1 MLRNCFVLVGVLL
14 VVARGALALGDD
26 TMVCGSK
33 LVKVGDSRET
43 VLKKC
48 GEPASRREVMRR
60 GDGYTQEVWIYDF
73 GRRKFQR
80 HLFFDGDEL
89 TSVMVVK

>member
-1 MLRNCFVLVGVLL
+1 MLRNLFVLVGVLL
-14 VVARGALALGDD
+14 LVAQGAFALGDD
-26 TMVCGSK
+26 AMVCGSK
-33 LVKVGDSRET
+33 LVKVGDSRGT

-60 GDGYTQEVWIYDF
+60 GDGYTQEIWIYDI

-80 HLFFDGDEL
+80 RLFFDGDEL
-89 TSVMVVK
+89 TSIVVVE